1 MIPYLDFP
9 SNLVGMKASACHRPR
24 PCQTGWTSD
33 EYTLLRLINSNY
45 TISLFWNGHFQFH
58 TPQIWA
64 QNQGWILNRCFYCI
78 SGNGEVALER
88 ERRMPLYSDVPDI
101 NVRGEGGEP
110 NSLWAPY
117 VRRTQIC
124 NIKNCLFHSTLS
136 MLAPVDSEVFCLSW
150 TLEMSSH
157 SFLNSLYFLHSLEFL
172 CEDVWSFQVIFC
184 VLIFFLIFCLFI
196 PFHSVL
202 GEFLG
207 STYHIPTLFPVC
219 VRPACQTIQLVWSF
233 RMLSMMALSL
243 KSLFLFHGYLPLLL
257 RKYLLFF

>member
-24 PCQTGWTSD
+24 PCQTGWTSH

-64 QNQGWILNRCFYCI
+64 QNQGWILNRYFYCI
-78 SGNGEVALER
+78 SGNGEGALER

-124 NIKNCLFHSTLS
+124 NIKILS
-136 MLAPVDSEVFCLSW
+136 FPFNAQHACARW
-150 TLEMSSH
+150 
-157 SFLNSLYFLHSLEFL
+157 
-172 CEDVWSFQVIFC
+172 VWSFLSFVNSGNVFSFIFK
-184 VLIFFLIFCLFI
+184 F
-196 PFHSVL
+196 P
-202 GEFLG
+202 
-207 STYHIPTLFPVC
+207 LFPPFSRIPVWRCLVFSSYFLCLNLLSYFLPFYSFPQRSGRIPRLHLPYSHTVPRVC
-219 VRPACQTIQLVWSF
+219 PSCVSDYPTCLEF
-233 RMLSMMALSL
+233 
-243 KSLFLFHGYLPLLL
+243 
-257 RKYLLFF
+257 